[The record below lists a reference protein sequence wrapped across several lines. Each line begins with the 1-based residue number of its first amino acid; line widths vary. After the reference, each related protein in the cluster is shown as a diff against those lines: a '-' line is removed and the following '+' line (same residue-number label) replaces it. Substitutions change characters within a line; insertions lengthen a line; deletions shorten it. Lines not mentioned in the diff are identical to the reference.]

1 MRLLRNVWSR
11 RKIEIFEELLIV
23 NGCNSSYSCLYSFI
37 VDFHLLKV
45 KLTKERMHPY
55 NVWIIINVSLLKV
68 KLIRKKIEI
77 FEEMLI
83 VNVCD
88 ASYCCLYC
96 FIVDFHPLKVGLSK
110 ERMHEIQCEDYSNV
124 SLLKVK
130 LMKQKIEIFEEILI
144 VNGCEASY
152 CCLYSFIVD
161 FHPLKVELTKDIMHP
176 IQCEAF
182 KQCLISQKNWK
193 IRRTAYCKWMWCI
206 L

>member
-1 MRLLRNVWSR
+1 MW
-11 RKIEIFEELLIV
+11 
-23 NGCNSSYSCLYSFI
+23 CTYCCLYSFI

-55 NVWIIINVSLLKV
+55 NVWIISNVSLLKV

-77 FEEMLI
+77 FEEKLI
-83 VNVCD
+83 VNGCD
-88 ASYCCLYC
+88 ASYCCLYG

-130 LMKQKIEIFEEILI
+130 LIRQTIDIFEEIII
-144 VNGCEASY
+144 VNGCDASY
-152 CCLYSFIVD
+152 CCLYSSVVD
-161 FHPLKVELTKDIMHP
+161 FHPLKVKLTKEKMHP
-176 IQCEAF
+176 NNVWI
-182 KQCLISQKNWK
+182 ISNVWFLKIKSISHKNWN
-193 IRRTAYCKWMWCI
+193 IRRTAHCKWMWCI